1 MIMNKVTDKS
11 WLEKG
16 FWYRSYD
23 GNISQNEGERYQVNS
38 EYVKTIADDVLELIE
53 VDDLV
58 GTPRREMLDKTFDE
72 RFFGVVESVDD
83 IQICATGGCVIY
95 RDDIEEIWTKTTSN
109 HYTRQ
114 WTRKDGLKPS
124 CIKL

>member
-23 GNISQNEGERYQVNS
+23 GNISQNECERYQVNS
-38 EYVKTIADDVLELIE
+38 EYVKTIASDVLELIE

-58 GTPRREMLDKTFDE
+58 RLDDE
-72 RFFGVVESVDD
+72 YFGQEWVVVQKHFNLNDD
-83 IQICATGGCVIY
+83 VI
-95 RDDIEEIWTKTTSN
+95 EIWTKTTSN

-114 WTRKDGLKPS
+114 WTKKDGLKPN